1 MTHHDENV
9 MRLFEIG
16 EQRAA
21 SDLILVAGSPPCYYV
36 NGSMV
41 PLDHPELTAAQLEQ
55 LLEPLLDPERTAR
68 LRKHQDID
76 FSIDLPR
83 SGRCR
88 VNVHYQRGTLA
99 AAVRFVPKTI
109 PSIEE
114 LNLPPLLYQLAHLP
128 AGLVL
133 VTGATGHGK
142 STTLSAILHH
152 INQNSS
158 RHVITLEDP
167 IEFRF
172 SNDKSVI
179 EQREIGEDTPSFA
192 SALRHVLRQK
202 PDVIMVGEMRDQE
215 TIATAITAAETGHLV
230 FGTLH
235 TMSAAGAVERVVDI
249 FEGRQQQQIRIQ
261 FAHTLQAIV
270 AQILFKDQLAARLV
284 PACELLV
291 ACSGVRRAI
300 RDNETHL
307 IPGMIETGRTRGMLT
322 MDQSIIDLVAQ
333 KRISVADALPRLVS
347 QKSKEL
353 LGADDGLDLRISAGP
368 VADQTLTSPAGKGT

>member
-1 MTHHDENV
+1 MNSPDENV
-9 MRLFEIG
+9 MQLLEIG
-16 EQRAA
+16 DQKSA
-21 SDLILVAGSPPCYYV
+21 SDLILVAGSPPCFYID
-36 NGSMV
+36 GSMA
-41 PLDHPELTAAQLEQ
+41 PLERPELTAGQIEQ
-55 LLEPLLDPERTAR
+55 LMAPLLDEERTAR
-68 LRKHQDID
+68 LRKNQDID
-76 FSIDLPR
+76 FSIDLPH

-114 LNLPPLLYQLAHLP
+114 LNLPAMLYHLAHLP

-142 STTLSAILHH
+142 STTLSAMLHH
-152 INQNSS
+152 INQSSS
-158 RHVITLEDP
+158 RHIITMEDP

-179 EQREIGEDTPSFA
+179 EQREVGIDTPSFA

-215 TIATAITAAETGHLV
+215 TISAAITAAETGHLV

-270 AQILFKDQLAARLV
+270 AQILFKDQLGAGLI

-291 ACSGVRRAI
+291 ATSGVRRAI
-300 RDNETHL
+300 RDNEAHL
-307 IPGMIETGRTRGMLT
+307 IPGMIETGSTQGMLT
-322 MDQSIIDLVAQ
+322 MDQSIVDLVAQ
-333 KRISVADALPRLVS
+333 KRISVADAVPRLVS
-347 QKSKEL
+347 EKSKEL
-353 LGADDGLDLRISAGP
+353 LGADEEFDLHIPIPA
-368 VADQTLTSPAGKGT
+368 VADQALTNCSGKGI